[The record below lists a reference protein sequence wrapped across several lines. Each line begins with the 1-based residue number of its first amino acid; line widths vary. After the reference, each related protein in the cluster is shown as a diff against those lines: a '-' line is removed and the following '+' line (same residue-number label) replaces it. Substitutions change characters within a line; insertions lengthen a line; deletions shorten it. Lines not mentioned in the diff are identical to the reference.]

1 MGNVRSGR
9 SIDSA
14 LRKKGFLRDS
24 DGDHVHYYFLCRSGE
39 RSSVKTK
46 MSHGMMGSTVSAKLI
61 KEMSHQLHLTKAQF
75 LALIDCTLDEDGYR
89 NILREQNIAA

>member
-14 LRKKGFLRDS
+14 LRKKGFSRDS
-24 DGDHVHYYFLCRSGE
+24 DGDHVNYYFLCRNSK

-46 MSHGMMGSTVSAKLI
+46 MSHGMMGSTIDDNIFSRMA
-61 KEMSHQLHLTKAQF
+61 HQLHLTKKQF
-75 LALIDCTLDEDGYR
+75 LDLIDCLLDEEVYSE
-89 NILREQNIAA
+89 ILRGQGFTI